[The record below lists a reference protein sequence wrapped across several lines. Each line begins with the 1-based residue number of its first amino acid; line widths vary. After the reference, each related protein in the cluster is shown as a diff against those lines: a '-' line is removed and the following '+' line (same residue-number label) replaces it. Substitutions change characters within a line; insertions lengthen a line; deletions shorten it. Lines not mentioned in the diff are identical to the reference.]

1 MVGQGLWV
9 PQKENAL
16 FAREIKI
23 NVNYKNGVSLK
34 KFNVEKWKREE
45 KMRGLHLFFS
55 FSEQRGFE
63 IYGKP
68 LNSKLIFFSI
78 KFHFSSSN

>member
-1 MVGQGLWV
+1 MGIEIGGGGGGGAGFVGSAEG
-9 PQKENAL
+9 EYAL
-16 FAREIKI
+16 FAKEIKI

-63 IYGKP
+63 IIESP
-68 LNSKLIFFSI
+68 
-78 KFHFSSSN
+78 